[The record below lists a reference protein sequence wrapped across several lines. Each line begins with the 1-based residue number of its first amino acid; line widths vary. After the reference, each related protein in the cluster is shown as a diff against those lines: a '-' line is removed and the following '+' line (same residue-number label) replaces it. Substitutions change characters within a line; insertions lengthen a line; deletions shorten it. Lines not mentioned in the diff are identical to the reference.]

1 MQTGEGCWRR
11 LWLAAL
17 IGAIAATAPGQVS
30 PVQAQEEAAAPDTVV
45 EDGLAAPD
53 SIPPGVSPPGAFLR
67 GAIIP
72 GWGHVATGSL
82 TRGAFY
88 FGWETLTGWMIF
100 KSHRRM
106 GAARR
111 RATLW
116 EDQLTARL
124 LGEGVAPEEVD
135 AQLENDPELRRL
147 RGLADARGEQREDWL
162 AVGIFTM
169 LLSGVDAFVSTHL
182 QDFPEPLTVEGDP
195 ITGTVEVSV
204 RLPVGRW

>member
-17 IGAIAATAPGQVS
+17 IGAIAATAPGPVS
-30 PVQAQEEAAAPDTVV
+30 PVQAQEEVAAPDPVV
-45 EDGLAAPD
+45 GDSLAPD

-72 GWGHVATGSL
+72 GWGHMATGSL